1 MSWAIPALL
10 GAYHGLNPAM
20 GWLFAVALGLQRRRA
35 SGVLMAL
42 PPIAL
47 GHAASVA
54 VAIVVVGAGGWLL
67 PAGLLRV
74 MGAAVLFA
82 FGGWLLLRRGRHPR
96 WVGMRLGFR
105 DLALWSFVMSS
116 AHGAG
121 LMLLPVLVGGA
132 AAHPHAHGGFDPAV
146 QYGLI
151 AAVSHT
157 AAMFLVMS
165 AMALLTYRVLGLS
178 FLRRAWI
185 NFDLFWTG
193 AIFAA
198 GVVTLLVH

>member
-1 MSWAIPALL
+1 MSWAVPALL
-10 GAYHGLNPAM
+10 GACHGLNPAM

-35 SGVLMAL
+35 SGVLVAL

-54 VAIVVVGAGGWLL
+54 VAIVVFGVGGWLL
-67 PAGLLRV
+67 PAELLRV
-74 MGAAVLFA
+74 GGAVVLFA
-82 FGGWLLLRRGRHPR
+82 FGTWLLLRRGRHPR

-105 DLALWSFVMSS
+105 DLTLWSFVMSS

-121 LMLLPVLVGGA
+121 LMLVPVLVGGA
-132 AAHPHAHGGFDPAV
+132 AAHAHGHGGGDQAV
-146 QYGLI
+146 HYGMM

-165 AMALLTYRVLGLS
+165 ATALLAYRVLGVG
-178 FLRRAWI
+178 FLRRTWI

-198 GVVTLLVH
+198 GVVTLLVR

>member
-1 MSWAIPALL
+1 MTWAIPALL

-47 GHAASVA
+47 GHAVSVA
-54 VAIVVVGAGGWLL
+54 LAIGMVGAAGWFL
-67 PAGLLRV
+67 PVGLLRV
-74 MGAAVLFA
+74 LGASVLFV
-82 FGGWLLLRRGRHPR
+82 FGGWLLVRRGRHPR
-96 WVGMRLGFR
+96 RVGMRLGFR

-132 AAHPHAHGGFDPAV
+132 ATHPHAHGSAEA
-146 QYGLI
+146 GLQNGMI

-165 AMALLTYRVLGLS
+165 VTALIVYRVLGLK
-178 FLRRAWI
+178 FLRRTWI

-198 GVVTLLVH
+198 GVVTLLVR

>member
-35 SGVLMAL
+35 SGVLVAL

-54 VAIVVVGAGGWLL
+54 VAVVVAGAGGWLL
-67 PAGLLRV
+67 PAELLRV
-74 MGAAVLFA
+74 GGAVVLFA
-82 FGGWLLLRRGRHPR
+82 FGGWLLLRRGKHPR

-105 DLALWSFVMSS
+105 DLTLWSFVMSS

-132 AAHPHAHGGFDPAV
+132 GHSHGHGAVDPAV
-146 QYGLI
+146 QRGMI
-151 AAVSHT
+151 AAASHT
-157 AAMFLVMS
+157 TAMFLVMS
-165 AMALLTYRVLGLS
+165 LTALIAYHLLGVG
-178 FLRRAWI
+178 FLRRTWI

>member
-1 MSWAIPALL
+1 
-10 GAYHGLNPAM
+10 M

-35 SGVLMAL
+35 SGVLVAL

-54 VAIVVVGAGGWLL
+54 VAVIVVGVGGWLL
-67 PAGLLRV
+67 PAELLRV
-74 MGAAVLFA
+74 AGAVVLFA
-82 FGGWLLLRRGRHPR
+82 FGGWLLLRRGKHPR

-105 DLALWSFVMSS
+105 DLTLWSFVMSS

-132 AAHPHAHGGFDPAV
+132 AHSHGHGVIDPAV
-146 QYGLI
+146 QNGMI
-151 AAVSHT
+151 AAASHT
-157 AAMFLVMS
+157 TAMFLVMS
-165 AMALLTYRVLGLS
+165 VTALIAYRLLGVG
-178 FLRRAWI
+178 FLRRTWI

>member
-35 SGVLMAL
+35 SGVLVAL

-67 PAGLLRV
+67 PAELLRV

-105 DLALWSFVMSS
+105 DLTLWSFLMSS

-121 LMLLPVLVGGA
+121 LMLLPVLIGGA
-132 AAHPHAHGGFDPAV
+132 AAHPYGHGGVDPAV
-146 QYGLI
+146 QHGMI
-151 AAVSHT
+151 AAASHT
-157 AAMFLVMS
+157 VAMFLVMS
-165 AMALLTYRVLGLS
+165 ATALLAYRVLGLS